1 MLLEHGRLAR
11 LLSELRRLIVLEI
24 TEHVPIDD
32 YATLRDAIAALGH
45 QVRLAI
51 DDAGAGFASFRHI
64 LELRPD
70 FVKLDRELV
79 RDIQSD
85 PSRQALVV
93 GMRYFAQ
100 KTGCT
105 LISEGVETD
114 AERAMLLELSIEF
127 GQGYLFGRP
136 TPVAELSLG
145 VTA

>member
-1 MLLEHGRLAR
+1 VE
-11 LLSELRRLIVLEI
+11 V
-24 TEHVPIDD
+24 TEHVAIDD
-32 YATLRDAIAALGH
+32 YAPMREAMARLGP

-64 LELRPD
+64 LELQPD

-79 RDIQSD
+79 HDIQIEA
-85 PSRQALVV
+85 SRQALVV